1 MDMDILEEEEEE
13 SSRIVC
19 ICASMIEMYH
29 EKYIH
34 KVPCMN
40 SLYTGNI
47 WVMELQSGNDTRCH
61 NMFRMNKDVFFK
73 LCDDLKNTYKVKA
86 SRRISVAEK
95 VAMFLYTLGGGE
107 ANRSVQERFQHSGE
121 TVSRYFNKMLNV
133 ICDVM
138 AKDFIKPLDPEFKS
152 TPPEILGDSR
162 YMPHFKVSYFTS
174 CSHFYF

>member
-13 SSRIVC
+13 ISRIVC

-138 AKDFIKPLDPEFKS
+138 AKDFIKPSDPEFKS

>member
-1 MDMDILEEEEEE
+1 
-13 SSRIVC
+13 
-19 ICASMIEMYH
+19 
-29 EKYIH
+29 
-34 KVPCMN
+34 MN

-107 ANRSVQERFQHSGE
+107 ASVQE
-121 TVSRYFNKMLNV
+121 
-133 ICDVM
+133 
-138 AKDFIKPLDPEFKS
+138 
-152 TPPEILGDSR
+152 
-162 YMPHFKVSYFTS
+162 
-174 CSHFYF
+174 